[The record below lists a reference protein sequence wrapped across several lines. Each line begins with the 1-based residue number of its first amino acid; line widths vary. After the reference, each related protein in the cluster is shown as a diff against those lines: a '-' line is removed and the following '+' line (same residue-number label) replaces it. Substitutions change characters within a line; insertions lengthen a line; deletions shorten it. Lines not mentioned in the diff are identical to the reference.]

1 MNNRFKFRYV
11 NEITGA
17 FVLFGLLFFIVA
29 GILTIGSKKK
39 WFRHDHHILV
49 QLPEEGTYG
58 LQKGS
63 DIQIMGTKAGSVEE
77 LLITDNGSM
86 QAKVSIRRD
95 FFQFVRQDSEAIIRK
110 KINLSFDSYIEI
122 KRGQGDLLLN
132 RKGIITCSVEED
144 IKTVIEGTFSHLR
157 METLPALVDGMQGT
171 RDSLEQVLNH
181 IIQIAEMIKGGEG
194 IITKLLTDRSLAEG
208 VEKTQNRFNTVLEE
222 MRAML
227 MEAQKTSIKINKAM
241 ELFSD
246 LIKGLEKEMDSASA
260 LVHQS
265 MVTIQQIE
273 KLVLGMQKHW
283 LIRKYIEEQELPGR
297 ISPSEIIIE

>member
-1 MNNRFKFRYV
+1 
-11 NEITGA
+11 
-17 FVLFGLLFFIVA
+17 
-29 GILTIGSKKK
+29 
-39 WFRHDHHILV
+39 
-49 QLPEEGTYG
+49 
-58 LQKGS
+58 
-63 DIQIMGTKAGSVEE
+63 
-77 LLITDNGSM
+77 
-86 QAKVSIRRD
+86 
-95 FFQFVRQDSEAIIRK
+95 
-110 KINLSFDSYIEI
+110 
-122 KRGQGDLLLN
+122 
-132 RKGIITCSVEED
+132 
-144 IKTVIEGTFSHLR
+144 

>member
-1 MNNRFKFRYV
+1 
-11 NEITGA
+11 
-17 FVLFGLLFFIVA
+17 
-29 GILTIGSKKK
+29 
-39 WFRHDHHILV
+39 
-49 QLPEEGTYG
+49 
-58 LQKGS
+58 
-63 DIQIMGTKAGSVEE
+63 
-77 LLITDNGSM
+77 
-86 QAKVSIRRD
+86 
-95 FFQFVRQDSEAIIRK
+95 
-110 KINLSFDSYIEI
+110 
-122 KRGQGDLLLN
+122 
-132 RKGIITCSVEED
+132 
-144 IKTVIEGTFSHLR
+144 

-260 LVHQS
+260 LVHKS

>member
-1 MNNRFKFRYV
+1 
-11 NEITGA
+11 
-17 FVLFGLLFFIVA
+17 
-29 GILTIGSKKK
+29 
-39 WFRHDHHILV
+39 
-49 QLPEEGTYG
+49 
-58 LQKGS
+58 
-63 DIQIMGTKAGSVEE
+63 MGTKAGSVEE

-241 ELFSD
+241 EPFPD